1 MTVLWIA
8 SFDIGKKNFSFYIEE
23 IELEKIEKFNLSYNI
38 DGTPT
43 DNTDEYISKMC
54 SRGNRILLDNVDL
67 CHGCDNRL
75 YLDPKVFVNM
85 TQLLDLYG
93 DYWKNCDII
102 LIEKQMS
109 FGKGKTNT
117 MALKIGQHCYSY
129 FSIKYPTAK
138 IIEFPA
144 YLKTQVLGAAK
155 VLKNSKYQGMD
166 KPARKKWCECKAIE
180 VLELRNDVDGL
191 CKIRKAKKKD
201 DMADV
206 ICQLQAFKL
215 NLKKYI

>member
-23 IELEKIEKFNLSYNI
+23 ILLEAIEKFNLSYNI

-43 DNTDEYISKMC
+43 DETNRHISKMC
-54 SRGNRILLDNVDL
+54 SKGSRILLENVDL
-67 CHGCDNRL
+67 CHGCDSRL

-85 TQLLDLYG
+85 THLLDLYSE
-93 DYWKNCDII
+93 YWGNCDFI

-117 MALKIGQHCYSY
+117 MALKVGQHCYSY
-129 FSIKYPTAK
+129 FSIKYPSAK

-144 YLKTQVLGAAK
+144 YLKTQVLGAKK
-155 VLKNSKYQGMD
+155 VLKKSKYQGID
-166 KPARKKWCECKAIE
+166 KPARKKWCENKAIE
-180 VLELRNDVDGL
+180 ILELRNDSDGL
-191 CKIRKAKKKD
+191 CKIRNARKRD

-215 NLKKYI
+215 NLKKYM